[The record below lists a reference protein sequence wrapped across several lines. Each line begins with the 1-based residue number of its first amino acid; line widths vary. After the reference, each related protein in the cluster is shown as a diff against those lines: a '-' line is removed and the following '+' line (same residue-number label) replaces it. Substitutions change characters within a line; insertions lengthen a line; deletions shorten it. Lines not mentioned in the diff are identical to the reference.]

1 MTSTTRHCTREQADR
16 LAKCAG
22 FVAWAEARGL
32 RVGDWVVLI
41 GILALVLWCAPEIAR
56 LIGGPR

>member
-1 MTSTTRHCTREQADR
+1 MTSTHRCDTAQADR
-16 LAKCAG
+16 LAKCKG
-22 FVAWAEARGL
+22 FVAWQGERGL
-32 RVGDWVVLI
+32 RVLGMVLI